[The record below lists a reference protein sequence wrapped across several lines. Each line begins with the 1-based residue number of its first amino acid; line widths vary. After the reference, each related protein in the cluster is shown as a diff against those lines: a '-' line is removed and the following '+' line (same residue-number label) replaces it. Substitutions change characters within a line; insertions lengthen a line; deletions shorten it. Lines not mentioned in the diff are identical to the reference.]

1 MGIEDRGY
9 MQKTIPFHRGL
20 QATTWTLI
28 VLFGFF
34 VLNLIQESAGANFL
48 GWAALYETSPRF
60 WQWLTHSLLH
70 FDFWHL
76 LFNGLT
82 LWWVGRIVEETD
94 GVSTYFKTLTLGV
107 LVGAFSWWLTGL
119 NGPRLDGSLIG
130 ISAGVYALLIVA
142 LLDRL
147 DEEVT
152 ILLFFI
158 LPVTLRIRWLIW
170 ALTLFAL
177 GGLLF
182 SELPG
187 RHQWAYWQPA
197 WNGNGANRIAH
208 SAHLGGL
215 IAGWFIWR
223 YLNQIDFF
231 SGFALFKRKPSSP
244 TPINAHAQPSRATP
258 KALDSSRAELDRLL
272 DKISAGGF
280 GSLTPE
286 EKRKLEEL
294 SARLR

>member
-1 MGIEDRGY
+1 
-9 MQKTIPFHRGL
+9 MQKSIPFHRGL
-20 QATTWTLI
+20 HVTTWTLI

-34 VLNLIQESAGANFL
+34 VLNLIQESAGTNFL
-48 GWAALYETSPRF
+48 GWAALHETSPRP
-60 WQWLTHSLLH
+60 WQWLTHGLLH

-76 LFNGLT
+76 LFNGLS
-82 LWWVGRIVEETD
+82 LWWVGRIVEENY
-94 GVSTYFKTLTLGV
+94 GVSTYIKTLTLGV
-107 LVGAFSWWLTGL
+107 LVGALSWWLTGL
-119 NGPRLDGSLIG
+119 NGLRLDGALIG

-147 DEEVT
+147 DEQVT
-152 ILLFFI
+152 LLLFFI

-177 GGLLF
+177 GGWLF

-187 RHQWAYWQPA
+187 RHQWTYWQPA
-197 WNGNGANRIAH
+197 WNANSANRIAH

-223 YLNQIDFF
+223 YLNQINYFR
-231 SGFALFKRKPSSP
+231 GFALFKRKSSSL
-244 TPINAHAQPSRATP
+244 TPINPHAQPSRTAP
-258 KALDSSRAELDRLL
+258 RALDSSRAELDRLL